1 MMKDQDKTKEGL
13 IHELRE
19 LRHLLKDVEAS
30 QIECKSTGAAMQ
42 EARRYAESIIETIRE
57 PLLVL
62 DQDLKVLSANR
73 SFYTAFKVKPEE
85 TVGSYIYDLGNR
97 QWDIPGLRK
106 LFENILPQNTSFDN
120 FEVEHNF
127 PSIGHRVMML
137 NARRIHREE
146 LGKRMMLLAIEDIT
160 GLRKLER
167 ERRNILSMFAH
178 DMKNPLVA
186 SEGFLSRVISG
197 KAGSVTE
204 KQQNHLQTIRD
215 ELNKVTQLISDF
227 LDFSKFDAQEYTPIL
242 TPFNVPAEIQK
253 NIGTVALEAEKKQ
266 IAIALELPAT
276 AIPLVNADAAMINR
290 VIRNLLDNAIKY
302 TDSRGIVTVKVAERD
317 NEILIAVEDT
327 GTGIPEDQLPYIFD
341 AFYRARRNT
350 KGSGLGLTIAKT
362 IMEAHG
368 GRIWAESTPAKGSV
382 FSFTLPKS

>member
-19 LRHLLKDVEAS
+19 LRLLLKDVEAS

-62 DQDLKVLSANR
+62 DADLKVLSANR

-137 NARRIHREE
+137 NARRIHNKE

-197 KAGSVTE
+197 KAGAVTE
-204 KQQNHLQTIRD
+204 RQQNYLQTIRD

-242 TPFNVPAEIQK
+242 APFNVPAEIQK
-253 NIGTVALEAEKKQ
+253 NIETEALEAEKKQ

-302 TDSRGIVTVKVAERD
+302 TDSRGIVTVKVAERG
-317 NEILIAVEDT
+317 NEILISVEDT
-327 GTGIPEDQLPYIFD
+327 GTGIPEDQLSYIFD

-362 IMEAHG
+362 IIEAHG
-368 GRIWAESTPAKGSV
+368 GKIWAESTPAKGSV
-382 FSFTLPKS
+382 FSFTLPKP

>member
-62 DQDLKVLSANR
+62 DADLKVLSANR

-127 PSIGHRVMML
+127 PSIGHRVVML
-137 NARRIHREE
+137 NARRIHNEE

-197 KAGSVTE
+197 KAGTVTE

-253 NIGTVALEAEKKQ
+253 NIETEALEAEKKQ

-302 TDSRGIVTVKVAERD
+302 TDSRGIVTVKVAERG

-382 FSFTLPKS
+382 FSFTLPKP

>member
-42 EARRYAESIIETIRE
+42 KARRYAESIIETIRE

-62 DQDLKVLSANR
+62 DADLKVLSANR

-253 NIGTVALEAEKKQ
+253 NIETEALEAEKKQ

-302 TDSRGIVTVKVAERD
+302 TDSRGIVTVKVAERG

>member
-62 DQDLKVLSANR
+62 DADLKVLSANR